1 MNDAVDLPNLL
12 RRLSALE
19 AEKNIL
25 RTLYRYG
32 HTIDYGDRTGW
43 LDCFTAD
50 AAFEL
55 KYQQA
60 DGRAPRTHGEG
71 ELTDKGFRY
80 SGRKAL
86 TSFIE
91 THTSAPQMWHKH
103 LLIEPCITLDPDG
116 RSAGVTSYFLRVD
129 DRSGERIIMAF
140 GRYIDSLVLEADD
153 QWRFKH
159 RTAEIESVL

>member
-1 MNDAVDLPNLL
+1 VNEVDLSNVLQ
-12 RRLSALE
+12 RLSALE

-25 RTLYRYG
+25 RTLYQYG
-32 HTIDYGDRTGW
+32 HCIDYGDRTGW

-50 AAFEL
+50 AVFEL

-60 DGRAPRTHGEG
+60 NGPVPRTHGEG
-71 ELTDKGFRY
+71 ETTDKGIRY
-80 SGRKAL
+80 SGRDAL
-86 TSFIE
+86 KSFVE

-103 LLIEPCITLDPDG
+103 LLIEPCISLANDG
-116 RSAGVTSYFLRVD
+116 RSASVTSYFLRVD

-140 GRYIDSLVLEADD
+140 GRYIDSLVLEADGR
-153 QWRFKH
+153 WRFKH